1 MKVLVKLKTLVQK
14 ILAIPSLRKAFNWFN
29 YLLLIL
35 ISKSR
40 ILSAVFSSFATGAFL
55 REQHAVVNGR
65 LNYYRR
71 AAFGREVNWPLI
83 RRNTHRLEKGMVLTP
98 RRSIFALDYIEETV
112 NEFIRIPLEEDR
124 PDVKWCQDV
133 LQKYFDCIEHTELTT
148 FLKQT
153 FDESAQ
159 QREADLVSESF
170 SPYLRKETT
179 KISYGDFAELA
190 GIRRSV
196 RYFEGRRVD
205 RDVLDK
211 AFDVASQAPSACN
224 RQPFRY
230 VVFDDP
236 QDAPEI
242 ASIPFGTLGYGE
254 SVPCVA
260 VVVGSLDNYPSPRD
274 RHVIYIDGALSAMS
288 LMFSLETLGLSSCPI
303 NWPDFGP
310 LENKMGK
317 ALGLSAFER
326 PIMLIAIG
334 YPDRSIPI
342 AYSKKKCI
350 DQIREYRPFTESKAD

>member
-1 MKVLVKLKTLVQK
+1 MLVKVKTLVQS
-14 ILAIPSLRKAFNWFN
+14 ILAVPVIRKLFNWLN
-29 YLLLIL
+29 YLLLLL
-35 ISKSR
+35 ISRSR
-40 ILSAVFSSFATGAFL
+40 ILSALFSTFATGAFL

-71 AAFGREVNWPLI
+71 AAFGTEVNWPLI

-112 NEFIRIPLEEDR
+112 GEFVRIPAEEAR

-133 LQKYFDCIEHTELTT
+133 LKEYFACIENNEFTLP
-148 FLKQT
+148 LKEI
-153 FDESAQ
+153 FEESAR
-159 QREADLVSESF
+159 QREVSPSVESF
-170 SPYLRKETT
+170 SPYLRKDTT
-179 KISYGDFAELA
+179 NISYGEFARLA
-190 GIRRSV
+190 EIRRSV
-196 RYFEGRRVD
+196 RYFDDRRVD

-211 AFDVASQAPSACN
+211 AFEVSSLAPSACN

-242 ASIPFGTLGYGE
+242 ASIPFGTLGYGD

-274 RHVIYIDGALSAMS
+274 RHVIYIDGALSAIS

-317 ALGLSAFER
+317 ALRLSAFER

-342 AYSKKKCI
+342 AYSKKKSI
-350 DQIREYRPFTESKAD
+350 DQIREYRLRKEVKAD

>member
-1 MKVLVKLKTLVQK
+1 MLVKIKTLAQR
-14 ILAIPSLRKAFNWFN
+14 ILAVPAIRKLFNWSN
-29 YLLLIL
+29 YLFLIL

-71 AAFGREVNWPLI
+71 AAFGTEINWPLI
-83 RRNTHRLEKGMVLTP
+83 RRNTHRLEKGMVLIP

-112 NEFIRIPLEEDR
+112 VEFVRIPVEEER

-133 LQKYFDCIEHTELTT
+133 LTEYFDCIEHNDFTLH
-148 FLKQT
+148 LKGI
-153 FDESAQ
+153 FDKSAQ
-159 QREADLVSESF
+159 QREPDPCLENF
-170 SPYLRKETT
+170 SPYLRTDT
-179 KISYGDFAELA
+179 ATISYDDFARLA
-190 GIRRSV
+190 EIRRSV
-196 RYFEGRRVD
+196 RYFEDRRVD
-205 RDVLDK
+205 RDLLDR
-211 AFDVASQAPSACN
+211 AFEVASQAPSACN

-310 LENKMGK
+310 LESKMAK
-317 ALGLSAFER
+317 TLGLSAFER

-334 YPDRSIPI
+334 FPDRSIPI
-342 AYSKKKCI
+342 AYSKKKFL
-350 DQIREYRPFTESKAD
+350 DQIREYRSSTKSKAY